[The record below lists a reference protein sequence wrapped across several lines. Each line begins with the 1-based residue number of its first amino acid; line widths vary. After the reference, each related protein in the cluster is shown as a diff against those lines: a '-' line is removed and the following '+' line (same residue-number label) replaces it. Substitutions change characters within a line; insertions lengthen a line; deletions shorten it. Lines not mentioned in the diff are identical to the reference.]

1 MFRVLAFLKFPE
13 YFIIYRL
20 HTFRY
25 VSSAEEIT
33 LNPPAKSSVFYKIKN
48 NQQIQNRLQND
59 ARTVKMTGFNIDI
72 DKNSFFY
79 GTLQQIRQFP
89 QLRCFPVGAADQT
102 ISLTGLIFQ
111 PLLEDGTN

>member
-1 MFRVLAFLKFPE
+1 MLHVSCVLAFLKFPE

-72 DKNSFFY
+72 DKNSFFFMVRCNRY
-79 GTLQQIRQFP
+79 DNFRSFVVSPLALQTKP
-89 QLRCFPVGAADQT
+89 SV
-102 ISLTGLIFQ
+102 
-111 PLLEDGTN
+111 